1 MLSYHVWV
9 ERRPCRSEVLG
20 VGDARDQCPDEE
32 QQRLKEHRERASMLA
47 LCSANTHAT
56 GGLRGSSRFD
66 GGVTLEAQKKRT
78 DSQMRSSAV
87 RGSSAI
93 RRKSHPPRTALN
105 AIVAETSKEE
115 LTAPTWDACE

>member
-1 MLSYHVWV
+1 ML
-9 ERRPCRSEVLG
+9 
-20 VGDARDQCPDEE
+20 
-32 QQRLKEHRERASMLA
+32 REYT
-47 LCSANTHAT
+47 CD